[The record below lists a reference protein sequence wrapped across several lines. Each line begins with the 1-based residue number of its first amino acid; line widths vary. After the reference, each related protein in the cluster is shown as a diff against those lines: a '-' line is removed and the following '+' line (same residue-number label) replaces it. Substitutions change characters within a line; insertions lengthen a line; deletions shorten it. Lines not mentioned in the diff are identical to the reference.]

1 MLRLSTIAIG
11 LSICLNL
18 LASNATAQMM
28 YPGGY
33 GGYGMS
39 QWGANPSAG
48 YMAGLGS
55 FARGRGAYLLDK
67 AQADA
72 INVET
77 MAKWNKALR
86 ARQLA
91 LREEKQK
98 EEAKRDAARS
108 RRVEQIDLRDG
119 ITLNNLLAQIF
130 DIDPTAVRSGRA
142 NAPISMHAIRE
153 IPFEWDS
160 EAITLCLDQ
169 MTGTGLDAVPRSWP
183 RCTPPSAKPCKR
195 SSSTAL
201 EEDAKGTVS
210 METIKRMNE
219 AIATFRAKFTKNHP
233 TFVPGYDEAL
243 NYFTTMA
250 SLSRLLNDPSMKKFL
265 EKLNNNEER
274 TVGNLVAFMDAYN
287 LRFGPATSDRQIQIY
302 QMLVPI
308 LTAIR
313 DQVKTVEY
321 VPTEPDR
328 ATRRCARTSGK
339 RTRSETPP
347 ARRESIVWI

>member
-1 MLRLSTIAIG
+1 MFRLSTVTVG

-18 LASNATAQMM
+18 LASQASAQWI

-39 QWGANPSAG
+39 QWGADPAAG

-55 FARGRGAYLLDK
+55 FARGQGAYQLDSAK
-67 AQADA
+67 ADA

-91 LREEKQK
+91 VREDQQNEA
-98 EEAKRDAARS
+98 AKRDAARAQ
-108 RRVEQIDLRDG
+108 RVERIDLRDG

-142 NAPISMHAIRE
+142 NAPIGLAAIRE

-169 MTGTGLDAVPRSWP
+169 MTGRDGLPGPLMAPTYAQEREALHAAVQ
-183 RCTPPSAKPCKR
+183 
-195 SSSTAL
+195 TAL
-201 EEDAKGTVS
+201 EEDIKGTVS
-210 METIKRMNE
+210 RETTRRINE
-219 AIATFRAKFTKNHP
+219 AVATFRAKFVKN
-233 TFVPGYDEAL
+233 TSNFELGYNDAL
-243 NYFTTMA
+243 TYFTTMA

-265 EKLNNNEER
+265 EKLENNDER
-274 TVGNLVAFMDAYN
+274 TVGDLVAFMDAYN
-287 LRFGPATSDRQIQIY
+287 LRFGPATSDRQLEIY
-302 QMLVPI
+302 TRLVPI
-308 LTAIR
+308 LTAVR
-313 DQVKTVEY
+313 DQVKTQGY
-321 VPTEPDR
+321 APTAPDR
-328 ATRRCARTSGK
+328 TGEGLRNAAKEAFKPMPWDALESHAR
-339 RTRSETPP
+339 EQ
-347 ARRESIVWI
+347 